1 MLNQVI
7 LSTFAKKLFLM
18 ITNGFI
24 YSVKDSKGMGV
35 LDYLT
40 DFVTSQN
47 PKDCSLKSIIKIFN
61 ELVKM
66 DRQSQ
71 NPTFKNFV
79 KELRARFGNSLRSN
93 VINWNGKQ
101 NVATVPVANVAPKQ
115 NVATVPVANV
125 APKTVALPA
134 PVVEA
139 DPVAPP
145 AAQKVGNAAAVA
157 AANAGAP
164 PAAVEAAQAVAAA
177 SAANGDPASQV
188 AEQTEQAVTE
198 NGGSTQAAIQAGNAA
213 GAVQAAN
220 GSALTLNQASNNI
233 GKNASKSKLNAFLA
247 EPKTRRR
254 FRYRLRKTRTR

>member
-1 MLNQVI
+1 

-35 LDYLT
+35 LEYLT
-40 DFVTSQN
+40 DFVTSTN
-47 PKDCSLKSIIKIFN
+47 PKDCNPKLVVKVFN

-79 KELRARFGNSLRSN
+79 KELRARFGNSMRSN
-93 VINWNGKQ
+93 MINWNGKQ
-101 NVATVPVANVAPKQ
+101 NVKIDNVI
-115 NVATVPVANV
+115 N
-125 APKTVALPA
+125 PA
-134 PVVEA
+134 PT
-139 DPVAPP
+139 APAKLDNNKSKLNAMMP
-145 AAQKVGNAAAVA
+145 AAQQVGNAAAVA

-164 PAAVEAAQAVAAA
+164 PAAVEAAQAVAEA
-177 SAANGDPASQV
+177 SAANGDPAAQV

-198 NGGSTQAAIQAGNAA
+198 NGGSKQAAIQAGNAA

-220 GSALTLNQASNNI
+220 APAPSLNQVSNNI
-233 GKNASKSKLNAFLA
+233 GAAANKSKLNAFLA
-247 EPKTRRR
+247 ERSRKHRR
-254 FRYRLRKTRTR
+254 FRYRSTRSL